1 MLRKILSVV
10 TTFVAF
16 VAASVPARAYSL
28 SYPNDNLVVAHHWVA
43 HPIIVSVSTS
53 LLSPALNIKTG
64 SDIIGALHRAF
75 QSWSNAADIQ
85 FVETTSTV
93 QTVSPAD
100 AGDGVSLI
108 TISAENASFF
118 AGTESPGRTRVFYDS
133 GGAIVEADIALN
145 PKELFSTDGTPGT
158 YDLESTFAH
167 EIGHLL
173 GLEHSAIIGATMQP
187 RQAKNGTYGLP
198 AFTQR
203 SLSEDDYAGARALY
217 DSQTNMPSISGRL
230 VTNTSGRAR
239 TIFGAQIF
247 AEDVGTGKLVA
258 GSISLPTGDYRLSG
272 LRPGVYRVF
281 GQSLNGAIEPA
292 DIAASGGSFSALRE
306 TKPFFRSFVASFSSP
321 SGSVNISSSSAVK
334 LSLFI
339 FSEAPA
345 LTPRVIGMNG
355 ELSTVP
361 LPLEAGSISTIY
373 VGGEGLDQV
382 SADDI
387 SISSPLIKV
396 DTSTVELQNFG
407 TDYPVISFQITVPAN
422 VQPGDYTIRL
432 RSTTG
437 ELAYLPGA
445 LTIEAR

>member
-1 MLRKILSVV
+1 MVGI
-10 TTFVAF
+10 
-16 VAASVPARAYSL
+16 AY
-28 SYPNDNLVVAHHWVA
+28 P
-43 HPIIVSVSTS
+43 
-53 LLSPALNIKTG
+53 
-64 SDIIGALHRAF
+64 
-75 QSWSNAADIQ
+75 
-85 FVETTSTV
+85 
-93 QTVSPAD
+93 
-100 AGDGVSLI
+100 
-108 TISAENASFF
+108 
-118 AGTESPGRTRVFYDS
+118 
-133 GGAIVEADIALN
+133 
-145 PKELFSTDGTPGT
+145 
-158 YDLESTFAH
+158 
-167 EIGHLL
+167 
-173 GLEHSAIIGATMQP
+173 
-187 RQAKNGTYGLP
+187 
-198 AFTQR
+198 
-203 SLSEDDYAGARALY
+203 DYAGARALY
-217 DSQTNMPSISGRL
+217 DSQINSPSISGRL
-230 VTNTSGRAR
+230 VTNTAGRAR

-281 GQSLNGAIEPA
+281 GQSLNGAIGPA

-306 TKPFFRSFVASFSSP
+306 TKPSFRSFVASFSSP

-432 RSTTG
+432 RSMTG